1 MSLVTI
7 KNESAAT
14 VYGAA
19 EGQYGNAVAVDSQ
32 GRLLTAGGGA
42 FGVPSASYMNTTQT
56 SPTVETYDY
65 YQGGDPVTRTGGTLV
80 ATMVVTYFDAS
91 KALIQGIGRTL

>member
-19 EGQYGNAVAVDSQ
+19 EGQYGNAIAVDSQ
-32 GRLLTAGGGA
+32 GRVLTAGGGSIA
-42 FGVPSASYMNTTQT
+42 LPTWDYMAGTQT
-56 SPTVETYDY
+56 SPTVETYEY
-65 YQGGDPVTRTGGTLV
+65 YQGGSGGTLV
-80 ATMVVTYFDAS
+80 ATVVVTYADAS
-91 KALIQGIGRTL
+91 KDFITEIEKT